1 MFAFHTCNQESA
13 SLEVG
18 RVWKAIWTFLDST
31 DAKSR
36 KATAEALSRISS
48 CFSPPLIS
56 VAIQDQHNSSVI
68 RKIILQVKEA
78 LDSLPYARAVP
89 ELLSIVSSMIKN
101 LQCQPHRNAPT
112 AVEILLMPLIIRI
125 ADLRT
130 SKGFE
135 YKEAAD
141 GTLSV
146 GIQVLGVEVILNAIP
161 LNVEPESRYVWCN
174 FIPLNLYHPA
184 HSNAG
189 AEPRTFLLPLIA
201 QHHPSSLLH
210 FVSYFVPLSE
220 NMFDWQQK
228 AESEGRQSEAKVW
241 NVLIGQVWACL
252 PGYCY
257 CSPKLNEVR
266 SRLRTIQFCLTK
278 LCVAVFGHHLFTA
291 FIPTSVR
298 STATSAFHP

>member
-1 MFAFHTCNQESA
+1 MFAFHACNQEST

-31 DAKSR
+31 DAKCR
-36 KATAEALSRISS
+36 KATAESLSRVSS
-48 CFSPPLIS
+48 CFSSSLIS
-56 VAIQDQHNSSVI
+56 AAIQDQRNSSVI
-68 RKIILQVKEA
+68 RKIVLQVKEA
-78 LDSLPYARAVP
+78 LDSLPYARAMP
-89 ELLSIVSSMIKN
+89 ELLSVVSSMIKN
-101 LQCQPHRNAPT
+101 LHYRPDGKAPT
-112 AVEILLMPLIIRI
+112 AAEILLMPLITHI
-125 ADLRT
+125 ADLRI

-146 GIQVLGVEVILNAIP
+146 GIQVLGPEVMLHAMP
-161 LNVEPESRYVWCN
+161 LNVEPESRYVSCN
-174 FIPLNLYHPA
+174 FIRFNFYQPA

-201 QHHPSSLLH
+201 QHHPSSLSH

-220 NMFDWQQK
+220 KMFDWQQK

-241 NVLIGQVWACL
+241 SVLIGQVWACL

-257 CSPKLNEVR
+257 CSPRLNEVK
-266 SRLRTIQFCLTK
+266 LRIAIQSCLTY
-278 LCVAVFGHHLFTA
+278 
-291 FIPTSVR
+291 
-298 STATSAFHP
+298 